1 MLTVLLVDDSRTI
14 LMSISAVLT
23 KSGYRVETA
32 GDGTDGLAKV
42 KAGLKPAVILTDLNM
57 PKMDGITFIRE
68 LRKTPGLRFTPILML
83 TTESQQAKRAEAKA
97 AGASGWIVKPVAAT
111 DLLGVLQQVLPRASA
126 RIAPG

>member
-97 AGASGWIVKPVAAT
+97 AGASGWIVKPVAAK

>member
-23 KSGYRVETA
+23 KSGYKVETA
-32 GDGTDGLAKV
+32 PDGTDGLAKV

-68 LRKTPGLRFTPILML
+68 LRKLPGLRFTPILML
-83 TTESQQAKRAEAKA
+83 TTESQQTKRAEAKA
-97 AGASGWIVKPVAAT
+97 AGASGWIVKPVQPK
-111 DLLGVLQQVLPRASA
+111 DLLAILQQVLPRAA
-126 RIAPG
+126 

>member
-1 MLTVLLVDDSRTI
+1 MPTILLVDDSRTI

-23 KSGYRVETA
+23 KSGYTVETA
-32 GDGTDGLAKV
+32 PDGTDGLAKV

-68 LRKTPGLRFTPILML
+68 LRKAPGLRFTPILML

-97 AGASGWIVKPVAAT
+97 AGASGWLVKPVQPK
-111 DLLGVLQQVLPRASA
+111 DLLAVLQQVLPRAA
-126 RIAPG
+126 